1 MDIIKAFSYI
11 NVNQPVQPMWSD
23 NALFKHVDSGTQESE
38 YVTEKWLEEIS
49 KPLYL
54 KPSATLWSDLE
65 KKY

>member
-1 MDIIKAFSYI
+1 MR
-11 NVNQPVQPMWSD
+11 SD